1 MTMYEPVA
9 TTDLARILQGMAG
22 PAVVE
27 PEPTHVFPG
36 GRRPDILITADYR
49 SPVVIEGRQI
59 PTDRGQLER
68 DALARFGL
76 GVEILGRKLETVVAL
91 LYPEGMTALNADT
104 PLEYAAYTRNPE
116 GLNRY
121 PKSGWLTG
129 RAADL
134 SEFIRL
140 ISVPQY
146 EVNSAIK
153 TLKRGVTAAAGI
165 LTEAPPLTS
174 IRITEA
180 MGLPLPQTTIRKGRE
195 KDVDATEQTR
205 GMICA
210 ILANAMVFHERIE
223 GWHEVPSL
231 GECVAVGN
239 GNDPQSALI
248 SAWNAIL
255 GVNYWPIFHIGLELL
270 DQLPAGLAAR
280 LIRRLYETARGISS
294 SGVTYA
300 HDVTGGLLQEF
311 ITDRKYL
318 ASFYTLPPS
327 AALLAGMAVSKLQGV
342 DWGSAAGVGNLKIA
356 DFACGTGALLGA
368 AYEQVAAR
376 HEKAGG
382 VAAQLHRTMIE
393 DVMYGCDVVPAAI
406 HITGATLS
414 GIQPGQD
421 YGRENIYQ
429 ASYGRLNSGHV
440 AIGSL
445 ELLKSTGFGWAL
457 INMETS
463 RIGGKGPQ
471 DASDAEAR
479 MMDGSFD
486 LVIMNPPFTRA
497 ASDWDEAGQERKEDD
512 YIKQFRGLDTSLP
525 TQKEMRDQ
533 LAEYARNTCYHG
545 NAGLGSAFAALAD
558 RKVKPGGVVA
568 LVLSLGAA
576 SGASWEKTRRMLAR
590 EYQDITVV
598 SLAANSRDK
607 GGMAFSADTGMGE
620 CLIIA
625 RKRDNGEKPDGRARF
640 VSLNRRPVNFVD
652 AHAVAQAIQSI
663 TAPRLLEDGPYGGTS
678 FTIGEYQAGTVID
691 APIGKNG
698 EGWAPVRL
706 ADCAL
711 AQTAYALQQG
721 RLWLPGQGQSINLPV
736 ATLGKVGRIGMNDTN
751 IAGTNAA
758 PFRKAAASPTSTY
771 PTLWN
776 HDAPKETRM
785 VCIPD
790 WQLEVKSGMEEKA
803 HRVWT
808 IASRAHLNREF
819 TFGSQPLAVAFT
831 EQKSMGGTAWPNTIF
846 ADETVDYAF
855 AVWGNSTLG
864 LLAYW
869 WHSSR
874 QQSSKA
880 RMTVRLAATLPVL
893 DFRALSDNQLAVAER
908 IFDEFRELELQPA
921 YLADADA
928 NRALLDRRVVCDLLG
943 LDDAVYRAVRRLAQ
957 KWCAE
962 PSVHG
967 GKRRPASARYVE

>member
-9 TTDLARILQGMAG
+9 TTDLARTLERMSGSAQ
-22 PAVVE
+22 VE

-59 PTDRGQLER
+59 PTDRSQLER

-116 GLNRY
+116 GLSRY

-180 MGLPLPQTTIRKGRE
+180 MGLPVPQAAIRRGRE
-195 KDVDATEQTR
+195 REVDATEQTR

-248 SAWNAIL
+248 SAWKAIL

-327 AALLAGMAVSKLQGV
+327 AALLAGLAVGKLQGV
-342 DWGSAAGVGNLKIA
+342 DWESAAGVGKLKIA

-382 VAAQLHRTMIE
+382 VASQLHRTMIE

-445 ELLKSTGFGWAL
+445 ELLRSTGFGWAL
-457 INMETS
+457 INTEMT

-497 ASDWDEAGQERKEDD
+497 GSDWDEAGQKRKEDD
-512 YIKQFRGLDTSLP
+512 YIKQFRGLETSLP

-545 NAGLGSAFAALAD
+545 FAGLGSAFAALAD

-568 LVLSLGAA
+568 LVLSLAAA

-652 AHAVAQAIQSI
+652 AHAVTQAIQSI
-663 TAPRLLEDGPYGGTS
+663 TAPRSLEDGPYGGTS

-698 EGWAPVRL
+698 EGWGSARL
-706 ADCAL
+706 NDCAV
-711 AQTAYALQQG
+711 AQTAYALSQG
-721 RLWLPGQGQSINLPV
+721 RLWLPGQAQSVNLPV
-736 ATLGKVGRIGMNDTN
+736 VTLGEIAVIGLNHSN
-751 IAGTNAA
+751 IADRENA
-758 PFRKAAASPTSTY
+758 PFLKAPASPTATY
-771 PTLWN
+771 PVLWN
-776 HDAPKETRM
+776 HNDSRETQI
-785 VCIPD
+785 VCTPD
-790 WQLEVKSGMEEKA
+790 HQLEVKQGMEAKA
-803 HRVWT
+803 SERWAR
-808 IASRAHLNREF
+808 ASRSHISNDF
-819 TFGSQPLAVAFT
+819 SFISQPLAVAFT
-831 EQKSMGGTAWPNTIF
+831 ERESMGGSGWP
-846 ADETVDYAF
+846 TVKFSDARFDYAF

-864 LLAYW
+864 LLSYW
-869 WHSSR
+869 LTTPR
-874 QQSSKA
+874 QQAGRGRS
-880 RMTVRLAATLPVL
+880 TVSTAAVTISL

-928 NRALLDRRVVCDLLG
+928 NRALLDRRVVRDLLG

-957 KWCAE
+957 KWSAE

>member
-9 TTDLARILQGMAG
+9 TTDLARTLERMSGAAQ
-22 PAVVE
+22 VE

-129 RAADL
+129 KAADL

-180 MGLPLPQTTIRKGRE
+180 MGLPVPQAPIRKGRE
-195 KDVDATEQTR
+195 KEVDVTEQTR

-248 SAWNAIL
+248 SAWKAIL

-327 AALLAGMAVSKLQGV
+327 AALLAGLAVGKLQDV
-342 DWGSAAGVGNLKIA
+342 DWESAAGVGNLKIA

-393 DVMYGCDVVPAAI
+393 DVIYGCDVVPAAI

-497 ASDWDEAGQERKEDD
+497 ASDWDEAGQQRKEDD

-568 LVLSLGAA
+568 LVLSLAAA

-598 SLAANSRDK
+598 SLAANSRGK

-652 AHAVAQAIQSI
+652 AHAVTQAIQSI
-663 TAPRLLEDGPYGGTS
+663 TAPRLLDDGPYGGTS

-698 EGWAPVRL
+698 EGWGAVRL
-706 ADCAL
+706 ADCAI

-721 RLWLPGQGQSINLPV
+721 RLWLPRQAQSINLPV
-736 ATLGKVGRIGMNDTN
+736 ATLGEVGQIGLYHLN
-751 IAGTNAA
+751 ILSAFSTA
-758 PFRKAAASPTSTY
+758 PPSPTATY
-771 PTLWN
+771 PSLWN
-776 HDAPKETRM
+776 HDARKETKI
-785 VCIPD
+785 VCVPD
-790 WQLEVKSGMEEKA
+790 GQLEVRRGMENRAAE
-803 HRVWT
+803 VWAT
-808 IASRAHLNREF
+808 ASRNHLNLDF
-819 TFGSQPLAVAFT
+819 TFGSQALAVAFT
-831 EQKSMGGTAWPNTIF
+831 EPESVGGRVWPNVIF
-846 ADETVDYAF
+846 DDKNFDYAF
-855 AVWGNSTLG
+855 SIWGNSSLG
-864 LLAYW
+864 LLSYW

-880 RMTVRLAATLPVL
+880 GMTVRKAATLPVL

-943 LDDAVYRAVRRLAQ
+943 LDDGVYRAVRRLAQ